1 VCRGAA
7 TTWGDMAR
15 GKMFGDSARKHVPKG
30 IKEAAEGIVWQKGS
44 GKPIRKRRRY
54 NDIFEFDD

>member
-1 VCRGAA
+1 LLV
-7 TTWGDMAR
+7 TWH
-15 GKMFGDSARKHVPKG
+15 GKKFGESARKHVPKG

-44 GKPIRKRRRY
+44 GKPPRKRRRH